1 MEPILKT
8 NNLTKVYDQHVAVNR
23 INMSIHKGEIYGFL
37 GQNGAG
43 KTTAIRMMLGLV
55 KPTSGEVEMFGE
67 RVTKNSFRAFER
79 VGAIIET
86 PGSYKNLTAYEN
98 LDIHRRLMGMSAK
111 SSIEEALEL
120 VGLLDVRNRKVGK
133 FSLGMKQRLGLARAL
148 LHQPD
153 FLILDE
159 PTNGLDP
166 QGIKDIRYL
175 LLDLA
180 KRRDITIL
188 VSSHILSEIEQLAT
202 RIGIIHQGQLL
213 EELDMEQLR
222 QKNRHFLEVTVSND
236 QQAAFILQEHL
247 GIADFI
253 ITELGKIRIYERM
266 DEAMLINRTLV
277 EHGVDI
283 AELLLNKGNLEEYF
297 LQLTGGNAGV

>member
-8 NNLTKVYDQHVAVNR
+8 SNLTKMYDNYAAVNR
-23 INMSIHKGEIYGFL
+23 MNMTITKGEIYGFL

-67 RVTKNSFRAFER
+67 KITKNSFKAFER

-98 LDIHRRLMGMSAK
+98 LDIHRRLMGISTK
-111 SSIEEALEL
+111 SSIEEALDL
-120 VGLLDVRNRKVGK
+120 VGLLEVRNRKVGK

-166 QGIKDIRYL
+166 QGIKDIRHL

-180 KRRDITIL
+180 RQRDITIL
-188 VSSHILSEIEQLAT
+188 VSSHILSEIEQLASK
-202 RIGIIHQGQLL
+202 IGIIHQGQLL
-213 EELDMEQLR
+213 VEMDMEQLR
-222 QKNRHFLEVTVSND
+222 QKNRHYLEVVVSND
-236 QQAAFILQEHL
+236 QQAAFILQENL
-247 GIADFI
+247 GIVDYTV
-253 ITELGKIRIYERM
+253 TELGKIRIFERM
-266 DEAMLINRTLV
+266 DESMLINRTLIKN
-277 EHGVDI
+277 GVDV
-283 AELLLNKGNLEEYF
+283 AELVLNKGNLEDYF
-297 LQLTGGNAGV
+297 LGLTGGNIVG

>member
-1 MEPILKT
+1 MEHILKT
-8 NNLTKVYDQHVAVNR
+8 TNLTKTYDKHVAVNQM
-23 INMSIHKGEIYGFL
+23 NMSIGKGEIYGFL

-55 KPTSGEVEMFGE
+55 KPTSGDVEMFGE
-67 RVTKNSFRAFER
+67 KITKNSFKAFER

-98 LDIHRRLMGMSAK
+98 LDIHRRLMGISAK
-111 SSIEEALEL
+111 SLIEETLDL
-120 VGLLDVRNRKVGK
+120 VGLLEVRNRRVGK

-166 QGIKDIRYL
+166 QGIKDIRHL

-213 EELDMEQLR
+213 EQMDMEQLR
-222 QKNRHFLEVTVSND
+222 QKNQHYLEVTVSND
-236 QQAAFILQEHL
+236 QQAAFILQEKL
-247 GIADFI
+247 GIVDYT
-253 ITELGKIRIYERM
+253 ITELGRIRIYERM
-266 DEAMLINRTLV
+266 DESMGINRALI
-277 EHGVDI
+277 ENGVDV
-283 AELLLNKGNLEEYF
+283 AELMLSKGNLEEYF
-297 LQLTGGNAGV
+297 LELTGGNAVV

>member
-8 NNLTKVYDQHVAVNR
+8 THLTKAYDKHVAVNQM
-23 INMSIHKGEIYGFL
+23 NMSIGKGEIYGFL

-67 RVTKNSFRAFER
+67 RVTKNSFKAFER

-98 LDIHRRLMGMSAK
+98 LDIHRRLMGISAK
-111 SSIEEALEL
+111 SSIEETLDL
-120 VGLLDVRNRKVGK
+120 VGLLEVRNRRVGK

-166 QGIKDIRYL
+166 QGIKDIRHL

-202 RIGIIHQGQLL
+202 RIGIIHQGRLL
-213 EELDMEQLR
+213 EEMDMEQLR
-222 QKNRHFLEVTVSND
+222 QKNQHYLEVTVSND
-236 QQAAFILQEHL
+236 QQASFILQENL
-247 GIADFI
+247 GIVNYTV
-253 ITELGKIRIYERM
+253 TEQGKIRVYERM
-266 DEAMLINRTLV
+266 DESMRINRALI
-277 EHGVDI
+277 ENGVDV
-283 AELLLNKGNLEEYF
+283 AELMLSKGNLEEYF
-297 LQLTGGNAGV
+297 LELTGGNAVV

>member
-1 MEPILKT
+1 MEHILKT
-8 NNLTKVYDQHVAVNR
+8 TNLTKTYDKHVAVNQM
-23 INMSIHKGEIYGFL
+23 NMSIGKGEIYGFL

-55 KPTSGEVEMFGE
+55 KPTSGDVEMFGE
-67 RVTKNSFRAFER
+67 KITKNSFRAFER

-98 LDIHRRLMGMSAK
+98 LDIHRRLMGISAK
-111 SSIEEALEL
+111 SLIEETLDL
-120 VGLLDVRNRKVGK
+120 VGLLEVRNRRVGK

-166 QGIKDIRYL
+166 QGIKDIRHL

-213 EELDMEQLR
+213 EQMDMEQLR
-222 QKNRHFLEVTVSND
+222 QKNQHYLEVTVSND
-236 QQAAFILQEHL
+236 QQAAFILQEKL
-247 GIADFI
+247 GIVDYT
-253 ITELGKIRIYERM
+253 ITELGRIRIYERM
-266 DEAMLINRTLV
+266 DESMGINRALI
-277 EHGVDI
+277 ENGVDV
-283 AELLLNKGNLEEYF
+283 AELMLSKGNLEEYF
-297 LQLTGGNAGV
+297 LELTGGNAVV

>member
-8 NNLTKVYDQHVAVNR
+8 INLTKTYDQHIAVNR
-23 INMSIHKGEIYGFL
+23 MNMSIRKGEIYGFL

-67 RVTKNSFRAFER
+67 KITKNSFRAFER

-98 LDIHRRLMGMSAK
+98 LDIHRRLMGISSK
-111 SSIEEALEL
+111 SSIEETLEL
-120 VGLLDVRNRKVGK
+120 VGLLEVRNRKVSK

-166 QGIKDIRYL
+166 QGIKDIRHL

-180 KRRDITIL
+180 KHRDITIL
-188 VSSHILSEIEQLAT
+188 VSSHILNEIEQLAT
-202 RIGIIHQGQLL
+202 KIGIIHQGQLL
-213 EELDMEQLR
+213 EEMNMEQLR

-236 QQAAFILQEHL
+236 QHAAFILQENL
-247 GIADFI
+247 GIEDYI
-253 ITELGKIRIYERM
+253 IIESGKIRIYERM
-266 DEAMLINRTLV
+266 DESMIINRTLV
-277 EHGVDI
+277 ENCVDV
-283 AELLLNKGNLEEYF
+283 AELVFHKGNLEEYF
-297 LQLTGGNAGV
+297 LDLTGGNAVV

>member
-8 NNLTKVYDQHVAVNR
+8 INLTKTYDQHIAVNR
-23 INMSIHKGEIYGFL
+23 MNMSISKGEIYGFL

-67 RVTKNSFRAFER
+67 KITKNSFRAFER

-98 LDIHRRLMGMSAK
+98 LDIHRRLMGISSK
-111 SSIEEALEL
+111 SSIEETLEL
-120 VGLLDVRNRKVGK
+120 VGLLEVRNRKVSK

-166 QGIKDIRYL
+166 QGIKDIRHL

-180 KRRDITIL
+180 KHRDITIL
-188 VSSHILSEIEQLAT
+188 VSSHILNEIEQLAT
-202 RIGIIHQGQLL
+202 KIGIIHQGQLL
-213 EELDMEQLR
+213 EEMNMEQLR

-236 QQAAFILQEHL
+236 QHAAFILQENL
-247 GIADFI
+247 GIEDYI
-253 ITELGKIRIYERM
+253 IIESGKIRIYERM
-266 DEAMLINRTLV
+266 DESMMINRTLV
-277 EHGVDI
+277 ENCVDV
-283 AELLLNKGNLEEYF
+283 AELVFHKGNLEEYF
-297 LQLTGGNAGV
+297 LDLTGGNAVV

>member
-8 NNLTKVYDQHVAVNR
+8 INLTKTYDNHAAVNK
-23 INMSIHKGEIYGFL
+23 INMSIGKGEIYGFL
-37 GQNGAG
+37 GPNGAG

-55 KPTSGEVEMFGE
+55 KPTSGEVEIFGE
-67 RVTKNSFRAFER
+67 KISKNSFKAFER
-79 VGAIIET
+79 IGAIIET

-98 LDIHRRLMGMSAK
+98 LDIHRRLMGISAK
-111 SSIEEALEL
+111 SSIEETLDM
-120 VGLLDVRNRKVGK
+120 VGLLEVRNRRVGK

-166 QGIKDIRYL
+166 QGIKDIRHL
-175 LLDLA
+175 LLDLV
-180 KRRDITIL
+180 KQRDITIL

-202 RIGIIHQGQLL
+202 KIGIIHQGQLL
-213 EELDMEQLR
+213 EEMDMEQLR
-222 QKNRHFLEVTVSND
+222 QKNRHYLDITVSND
-236 QQAAFILQEHL
+236 QQAAFILQENL
-247 GIADFI
+247 SIVDYT

-266 DEAMLINRTLV
+266 NEPMIINRTLV
-277 EHGVDI
+277 ENGVDV
-283 AELLLNKGNLEEYF
+283 AELVLNKGNLEQYF
-297 LQLTGGNAGV
+297 LQLTGGNAVV